1 MAISKL
7 QLMQMAAQLKGRQG
21 AQNEAQ
27 ALEQLAQTGLSGE
40 QQAQLRDMM
49 RDKDKLRELMA
60 SPQAQALMKMM
71 KTPPSQEG
79 N

>member
-7 QLMQMAAQLKGRQG
+7 QLLQMAQQLRKQQG
-21 AQNEAQ
+21 VQNEAQ
-27 ALEQLAQTGLSGE
+27 ALEQLAQTGLSEE
-40 QQAQLRDMM
+40 QQTQLHGMM
-49 RDKDKLRELMA
+49 RDKDKLRELMS

-71 KTPPSQEG
+71 NG